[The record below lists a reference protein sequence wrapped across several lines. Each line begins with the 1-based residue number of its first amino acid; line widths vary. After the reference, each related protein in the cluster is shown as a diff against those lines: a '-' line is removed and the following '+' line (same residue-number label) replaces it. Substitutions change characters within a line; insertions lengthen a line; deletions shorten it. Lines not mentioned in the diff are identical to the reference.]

1 MNELNVLSNKN
12 IHHYNKFKLD
22 NGNLYMNQKRVG
34 ITTYTTGRN
43 IEISNNIFDLTDD
56 ISINNSITI
65 SDKIFLYGDDRTSIL
80 DGDLSINNLY
90 GEKIF
95 SNYIELS
102 GLIVGSGEINTN
114 YSAAFGFDT
123 SSCGVNS
130 IASGFKTV
138 SSNNNSISSGYL
150 TQASGVN
157 SFAGGFKTMSMQNN
171 SFTMGNNTI
180 SNSDNLFVIGK
191 YNDVSQNALF
201 VIGNGDV
208 DKRSDIL
215 VVDNNNVTI
224 NGNVLCNNIEISN
237 NLIINGSILYDIL
250 EVTDLSINGDF
261 IANSI
266 SCETIQISNKINITN
281 TEVNIENMITTIGDN
296 LISNQP
302 NSLTIGKYN
311 DISENALFV
320 VGNGNTNNRSDS
332 MYIDISGNLYIKYNS
347 DFINVIQKLIDISN
361 AISNLS

>member
-22 NGNLYMNQKRVG
+22 NGNLYMNQERVG

-43 IEISNNIFDLTDD
+43 IEISNNIFDLTHD
-56 ISINNSITI
+56 ISINSITI

-80 DGDLSINNLY
+80 NGDLSINNLY
-90 GEKIF
+90 CEKIV
-95 SNYIELS
+95 SNHTGTT

-130 IASGFKTV
+130 IASGFRTV

-150 TQASGVN
+150 TQASGTN
-157 SFAGGFKTMSMQNN
+157 SFAGGFKTISMQNN
-171 SFTMGNNTI
+171 SFTMGNHTI
-180 SNSDNLFVIGK
+180 SDSDNLFVIGK
-191 YNDVSQNALF
+191 YNDISQNALF
-201 VIGNGDV
+201 VIGNGDEEQ
-208 DKRSDIL
+208 RSDIL

-237 NLIINGSILYDIL
+237 NLVVNGNILYDTL
-250 EVTDLSINGDF
+250 EVTDLSINGHF

-266 SCETIQISNKINITN
+266 SCETIKISNKINITN

-296 LISNQP
+296 LISNKP

-320 VGNGNTNNRSDS
+320 VGNGNINNRSDS

-347 DFINVIQKLIDISN
+347 EFINIIQKLMDIST

>member
-22 NGNLYMNQKRVG
+22 NGNLYMNQERVG
-34 ITTYTTGRN
+34 ITIYTTGRN

-80 DGDLSINNLY
+80 NGDLSINNLHA
-90 GEKIF
+90 EKVYTYNF
-95 SNYIELS
+95 IETT

-130 IASGFKTV
+130 IASGFRTV

-157 SFAGGFKTMSMQNN
+157 SFAGGFNTISMQNN
-171 SFTMGNNTI
+171 SFTMGNHTI
-180 SNSDNLFVIGK
+180 SDSDNLFVIGK
-191 YNDVSQNALF
+191 YNDISQNALF

-208 DKRSDIL
+208 DQRSDIL
-215 VVDNNNVTI
+215 VVDNSNVTI

-237 NLIINGSILYDIL
+237 NLIVNGSILYNTL
-250 EVTDLSINGDF
+250 EIKDLSVNGDF
-261 IANSI
+261 IVNSI

-281 TEVNIENMITTIGDN
+281 TEVNIENMITT
-296 LISNQP
+296 
-302 NSLTIGKYN
+302 
-311 DISENALFV
+311 
-320 VGNGNTNNRSDS
+320 
-332 MYIDISGNLYIKYNS
+332 
-347 DFINVIQKLIDISN
+347 
-361 AISNLS
+361 